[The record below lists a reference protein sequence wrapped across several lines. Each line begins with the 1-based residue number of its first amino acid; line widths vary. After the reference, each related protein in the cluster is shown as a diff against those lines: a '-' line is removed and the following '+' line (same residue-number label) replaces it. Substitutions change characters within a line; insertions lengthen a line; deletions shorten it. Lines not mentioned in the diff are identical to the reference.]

1 MPEPNRVNLHFVSTL
16 FDSMGVLAESSL
28 ESDTPLTFEQLD
40 QVRKTYL
47 NWTLHKYLGRALAWL
62 FMKLSFLTTSS
73 LILSF

>member
-1 MPEPNRVNLHFVSTL
+1 
-16 FDSMGVLAESSL
+16 MGVLAESSL

-47 NWTLHKYLGRALAWL
+47 NWTLHKYLSRALAWL

>member
-1 MPEPNRVNLHFVSTL
+1 
-16 FDSMGVLAESSL
+16 MGVLAESSV
-28 ESDTPLTFEQLD
+28 ESDKPLTFEELD
-40 QVRKTYL
+40 QVRKYL